1 MEVKRTYIGRGY
13 AYAFIKYLPCV
24 KYPTRGSVDYSDEL
38 EFLALI
44 AWDIVWERRCIYKP
58 FKHMKV
64 NQTLKQNYRE
74 IQKKDSRAKT
84 RERYLQLGSLEDV
97 PGKMC

>member
-1 MEVKRTYIGRGY
+1 MYVTLTYIGRGY
-13 AYAFIKYLPCV
+13 AYAFIKHLPCV
-24 KYPTRGSVDYSDEL
+24 KYPTRGCVEYPDEL

-44 AWDIVWERRCIYKP
+44 AWGIVWERRCIYKP
-58 FKHMKV
+58 FKYMKV
-64 NQTLKQNYRE
+64 NQTLKENYRE
-74 IQKKDSRAKT
+74 IQKKDSWAKR